1 MLRKAISEKSADCRL
16 RWIGIHWLHPI
27 CTINNCALK
36 VWGPVITPQ
45 NTLYIKEG
53 LLEMGLIDLFF
64 FIHEYSNLF
73 INIILVQ
80 SFPFFNFQS
89 FRLKNFIFPTKITFF
104 LRHRSRCIWL
114 RAECKSYRYWDTGPR
129 ECSDIKTLK
138 NFVLIGTERKLY
150 FERSNEFRSFNFE
163 SWKLI
168 LSRSLKRA
176 FCLKSVFNKF
186 WQFVLRLAPSQFNFS

>member
-1 MLRKAISEKSADCRL
+1 
-16 RWIGIHWLHPI
+16 
-27 CTINNCALK
+27 
-36 VWGPVITPQ
+36 
-45 NTLYIKEG
+45 
-53 LLEMGLIDLFF
+53 MGLIDLFF

-104 LRHRSRCIWL
+104 SSDTVVDVRT
-114 RAECKSYRYWDTGPR
+114 EGESYRYWDTGPR

-163 SWKLI
+163 S
-168 LSRSLKRA
+168 
-176 FCLKSVFNKF
+176 
-186 WQFVLRLAPSQFNFS
+186 